1 LIDFTYGGL
10 SMSQRRIAVV
20 ITGMLVG
27 AQVGIAAMDG
37 SSWPTEE
44 YAKAELA
51 RSEAEAEAVKQAATG
66 EPMPAGEPVATGGG
80 QRPIEAGY
88 VVPARPR
95 TVPDEALPAL
105 HSDVFPPSTDDRPL
119 LPALAAYL
127 DRKAATTE
135 LAGATPPVFP
145 PSEEGWKLLPAQV
158 AYFDRIE
165 AARMA
170 AAEVPAAPVERNE
183 SAVGSTEEKTPPA
196 VGMMEGAQPGSGG

>member
-1 LIDFTYGGL
+1 
-10 SMSQRRIAVV
+10 MSQRRIAVL
-20 ITGMLVG
+20 IAGMLAG
-27 AQVGIAAMDG
+27 AQVGIAAIDG
-37 SSWPTEE
+37 SSSATEE
-44 YAKAELA
+44 YT
-51 RSEAEAEAVKQAATG
+51 EAAPAQAEAVEQETTAEQAATG
-66 EPMPAGEPVATGGG
+66 EPMPAGEPIAAVGQ

-95 TVPDEALPAL
+95 TLADDTLPAL

-145 PSEEGWKLLPAQV
+145 PSEEGWTLLPVQV

-165 AARMA
+165 AARIA
-170 AAEVPAAPVERNE
+170 AAEVPASPGERNDNT
-183 SAVGSTEEKTPPA
+183 VGSLDEKAPPA
-196 VGMMEGAQPGSGG
+196 VGMTEGTLPGSGG

>member
-1 LIDFTYGGL
+1 
-10 SMSQRRIAVV
+10 MSQRRIAVL
-20 ITGMLVG
+20 IAGMLAG
-27 AQVGIAAMDG
+27 AQVGIAAIDG
-37 SSWPTEE
+37 TSSATEE
-44 YAKAELA
+44 YT
-51 RSEAEAEAVKQAATG
+51 EAAPAQAEAVEQETTAEQAATG
-66 EPMPAGEPVATGGG
+66 EPIAAVGQ
-80 QRPIEAGY
+80 QRPIETGY

-95 TVPDEALPAL
+95 TLADDTLPAL

-165 AARMA
+165 AARIA
-170 AAEVPAAPVERNE
+170 AAEVPASPGERNDNT
-183 SAVGSTEEKTPPA
+183 VGSLDEKAPPA
-196 VGMMEGAQPGSGG
+196 VGMTEGTLPGSGG